1 MSFMR
6 CFTEADSTH
15 VEIAHVP
22 TLSTTLEASA
32 YYLALVLW
40 RAHCTQL
47 D

>member
-6 CFTEADSTH
+6 CFTETDSTH
-15 VEIAHVP
+15 VKVSHVP

-32 YYLALVLW
+32 YYLALVLR
-40 RAHCTQL
+40 RACCTQL

>member
-6 CFTEADSTH
+6 CFTETDSTH
-15 VEIAHVP
+15 VEISHVP
-22 TLSTTLEASA
+22 TLSTTLKASA

-40 RAHCTQL
+40 RANCAQL